1 MNSISRSV
9 RGILILLVAV
19 VIGTVV
25 LSKTV
30 KGSSATD
37 STIAVDAP
45 STTTVITLPAVT
57 VPVRDP
63 KTVKVLVAN
72 GSKVTGAAKRAR
84 NCLINGYNAVSPVDT
99 KTKPLPSAIYA
110 QAGFEPE
117 ASAIATALGADI
129 VPGPFPASLP
139 VTPAQAANVNIIVVV
154 GTDLAASVKN
164 LPCAE
169 APTAAAVTTTTSLGA

>member
-45 STTTVITLPAVT
+45 STTTVNTLPAIT

-72 GSKVTGAAKRAR
+72 GSKVLLVA
-84 NCLINGYNAVSPVDT
+84 
-99 KTKPLPSAIYA
+99 
-110 QAGFEPE
+110 
-117 ASAIATALGADI
+117 
-129 VPGPFPASLP
+129 
-139 VTPAQAANVNIIVVV
+139 
-154 GTDLAASVKN
+154 
-164 LPCAE
+164 
-169 APTAAAVTTTTSLGA
+169 

>member
-30 KGSSATD
+30 KGSSASD
-37 STIAVDAP
+37 STLAADAVV
-45 STTTVITLPAVT
+45 TTTVVTLPPVT

-117 ASAIATALGADI
+117 AAAIATALGADI
-129 VPGPFPASLP
+129 VPGAFPASLP
-139 VTPAQAANVNIIVVV
+139 VTPAQAAGVNIIVVV

-169 APTAAAVTTTTSLGA
+169 APTAVAVTTTTALGV